1 MKVGSDFFIYRLAYK
16 STQVHQ
22 FSIYKLFPWGQS
34 MFFFFFL
41 FYYFWWVFFCV
52 KVVPGTILQ
61 FQLVEISE
69 EY

>member
-34 MFFFFFL
+34 MGFFFFFFFIIFGGFSSVWKL
-41 FYYFWWVFFCV
+41 F
-52 KVVPGTILQ
+52 LA
-61 FQLVEISE
+61 LSSSSN
-69 EY
+69 